1 MEEKVFMFF
10 VCIAFIYLIYIQ
22 YGFSKCLFIKN
33 KEPFTPKDVN
43 NIIQP
48 PGSQPIGTFDSEYF
62 KKTNIKTVSNG
73 YTEKM
78 INNLKPSIPSP
89 DNNSNTDNMGNF
101 PNSENGSNELPT
113 KEFEYPNKY
122 KFTVDYPCRPTATG
136 MYTDCGVLSAN
147 IGWSADPYKGLNCK
161 LNDTTTPEINNNMNQ
176 NREIEYNHSESK
188 NSKQGISGVGTT
200 ILR

>member
-1 MEEKVFMFF
+1 MEEKIFMFF

-22 YGFSKCLFIKN
+22 YGFSKCLFLKN
-33 KEPFTPKDVN
+33 KEAFTPKDVN

-48 PGSQPIGTFDSEYF
+48 PGSQPIGTFDAEYF
-62 KKTNIKTVSNG
+62 KKLKVITVSNG
-73 YTEKM
+73 YTEQM

-101 PNSENGSNELPT
+101 PNSENGNNELPT

-122 KFTVDYPCRPTATG
+122 KFTVDYPCRPSATG
-136 MYTDCGVLSAN
+136 MYSDCGVWSAN

-161 LNDTTTPEINNNMNQ
+161 LDNTNSPVNNTNMNQ
-176 NREIEYNHSESK
+176 NRETEYKHNDYK
-188 NSKQGISGVGTT
+188 RGISGVGTGV
-200 ILR
+200 LR